1 MCLASFRRRSIIGV
15 ERSNTV
21 KTFGLALLFLFFAL
35 PAHAQRTGSN
45 GVTPTGGGGGGLGG
59 SLEGGVSGGSTGR
72 ISVTQFSVVSAH
84 GDPDFVMSSFMP
96 YKQALE
102 VGRAALAQSSQS
114 LGDVARAYREEK
126 ARKQEMGGGP
136 QS

>member
-1 MCLASFRRRSIIGV
+1 
-15 ERSNTV
+15 V
-21 KTFGLALLFLFFAL
+21 KTFGFALLFLFFAL

-96 YKQALE
+96 YKQAVE

-126 ARKQEMGGGP
+126 ARKQESGGIP
-136 QS
+136 QP